1 VPTKRSPNLRRFVKP
16 RIKYYAKKLRKNP
29 TPAEIK
35 LWEFLRKR
43 PLGYV
48 WRRQMIMRGYIV
60 DFKCYR
66 LKMVIEVDGPSH
78 DKTKKYDEFRDK
90 VIGDL
95 NYTVVRVR
103 NEEIYNSPKL
113 VHRFISQKMISRRAE
128 LIRLKNFFSPSSTF

>member
-1 VPTKRSPNLRRFVKP
+1 
-16 RIKYYAKKLRKNP
+16 
-29 TPAEIK
+29 
-35 LWEFLRKR
+35 
-43 PLGYV
+43 
-48 WRRQMIMRGYIV
+48 MIMRGYIV